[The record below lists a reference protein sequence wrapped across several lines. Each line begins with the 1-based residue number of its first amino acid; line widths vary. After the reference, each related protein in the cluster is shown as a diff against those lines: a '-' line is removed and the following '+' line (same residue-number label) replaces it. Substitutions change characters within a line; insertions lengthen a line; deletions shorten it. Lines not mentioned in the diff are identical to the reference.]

1 MEWFQHYGVM
11 GAVFLTAALLVV
23 FSRLLAR
30 KRRRP
35 GLVVTIVCAL
45 LLLSAAGA
53 AAYGWWEAS
62 NPITALSFVF
72 LAAMV
77 WLGAGT
83 GLCLLGIRKALKTS
97 KG

>member
-11 GAVFLTAALLVV
+11 GAVFLTAVLLVV

-30 KRRRP
+30 NRRRP
-35 GLVVTIVCAL
+35 GLVVTIFCAV

-53 AAYGWWEAS
+53 AAYGWREAPDS
-62 NPITALSFVF
+62 VTALSFAF

-83 GLCLLGIRKALKTS
+83 GVCLLGIQKALKT
-97 KG
+97 

>member
-11 GAVFLTAALLVV
+11 GAVFLTAAILVV
-23 FSRLLAR
+23 ISRLPVR
-30 KRRRP
+30 NHQRP
-35 GLVVTIVCAL
+35 GLFVTIFCAL

-53 AAYGWWEAS
+53 AAYGWWKAPDS
-62 NPITALSFVF
+62 VTALSFAF

-83 GLCLLGIRKALKTS
+83 GICLLGIRKALKTS

>member
-11 GAVFLTAALLVV
+11 AAVFFTATLLVV

-30 KRRRP
+30 NRRRP
-35 GLVVTIVCAL
+35 GIAVPIFWAL
-45 LLLSAAGA
+45 LLLGAAGA
-53 AAYGWWEAS
+53 AVYGWQETTDAV
-62 NPITALSFVF
+62 TALSFAF

-77 WLGAGT
+77 WLGAGA
-83 GLCLLGIRKALKTS
+83 GICLLGIRKALKTS